1 MLLLFGAKSARKNN
15 KRRVQGPPNRPQVT
29 AKCPRIASDATAGR
43 RRPPER
49 GRPDF
54 FATSAARSLIEVIFC
69 ALLVFPSSV
78 TACGECKALL
88 ARSLARGPP
97 ASYSLLLAQLNRDL
111 ASDGPL
117 RIAGHGR
124 QLNSHALRLVSVC
137 KQATLALMRR
147 TPWSAVIASFGGCRA
162 I

>member
-1 MLLLFGAKSARKNN
+1 MLLLFGAKSSRKNN
-15 KRRVQGPPNRPQVT
+15 QRRVQGPRNRPQVT
-29 AKCPRIASDATAGR
+29 AKCPRIVSDATAGH

-88 ARSLARGPP
+88 AALAR
-97 ASYSLLLAQLNRDL
+97 LLAALQRLSVAGPAKSREKPRPTGPF
-111 ASDGPL
+111 ASPD
-117 RIAGHGR
+117 
-124 QLNSHALRLVSVC
+124 
-137 KQATLALMRR
+137 TLARN
-147 TPWSAVIASFGGCRA
+147 
-162 I
+162 